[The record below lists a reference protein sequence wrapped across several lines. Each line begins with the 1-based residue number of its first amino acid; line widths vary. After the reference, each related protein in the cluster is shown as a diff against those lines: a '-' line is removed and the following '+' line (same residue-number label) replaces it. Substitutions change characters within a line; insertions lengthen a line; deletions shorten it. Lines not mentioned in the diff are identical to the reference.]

1 MKITGEYL
9 IQAAPTRVWEGLNHP
24 EVLRACIPG
33 CESLDRISETELQ
46 AKAVL
51 KIGPAKMRFG
61 GTVRLSD
68 LDPPH
73 GYRISGEAQG
83 GASGFAKGGAVVTL
97 EPSGTGTLLRYECDA
112 QIGGKLAQMGAR
124 LIDATSRKMADEF
137 FGRFAEHMTAE
148 LPVEIPASSSPE
160 PAIAAEPRATAGPLA
175 PKKRAIWPI
184 AITVILAA
192 LLAWALYR

>member
-1 MKITGEYL
+1 MKMSGEYF
-9 IQAAPTRVWEGLNHP
+9 IQAPPARVWEGLNDP
-24 EVLRACIPG
+24 EVLGACIPG

-61 GTVRLSD
+61 GMVRLSD

-83 GASGFAKGGAVVTL
+83 GASGFAKGGAVVVL
-97 EPSGTGTLLRYECDA
+97 EPSDTGTMLRYECDA

-137 FGRFAEHMTAE
+137 FGRFAEHMTTKQEAGIPTP
-148 LPVEIPASSSPE
+148 LPAGFDSAVAQRAAPPAP
-160 PAIAAEPRATAGPLA
+160 T
-175 PKKRAIWPI
+175 KRNVWPI
-184 AITVILAA
+184 AIAAILVS